1 MIVVRHDRSLR
12 YPKIPPFHPSEVYPE
27 YPFGHSLNGEENM
40 VYRGIR
46 SLFNDLQLDSENFGT
61 PEWNPLG
68 DLVSPGGNV
77 VVKPNW
83 VWDPPD
89 GLIVPGRLE
98 ATITH
103 SSLIRSIIDYAL
115 IAVGEKGRIT
125 ILDSPV
131 EGADWRRLH
140 TWNGFWDVLKFY
152 KNNTRTHVELFDI
165 RDFQIVRS
173 GISFPIN
180 GISISLIYR
189 RKLRG
194 DPRGYV
200 EFDLLEES
208 EFENNFTHHKLLR
221 SPQAWTKKH
230 VQRYHSPGHHKYQIS
245 KSILEADLII
255 NIPKLKHHVKAG
267 VTLSLKN
274 LVGATQEKVGLPHF
288 KAGAPPMGDEYPYP
302 KSYRHRIREGILDLN
317 LAMMLGI
324 LIERRKRKK
333 DDLSGEKSQ
342 RYFERLLEIR
352 CGDWYGSDV
361 LWRTILDLNKTVLCG
376 DLQGKV
382 HRERQRQY
390 ISIIDGIIGGEKQS
404 PMHPSP
410 RKAGLMLSSRDPVA
424 LDIVATYLM
433 GFDPEKIPTLINARA
448 IKEFDVAIHDP
459 ENNVVVLNG
468 SQKIALARFR
478 QFLIHNPEYLTRF
491 TPSVGWRGHIELTDA
506 ST

>member
-1 MIVVRHDRSLR
+1 MIVVRHDTNLR
-12 YPKIPPFHPSEVYPE
+12 YPKTPPFHPSEEYPE
-27 YPFGHSLNGEENM
+27 YPFGHLLNGEENM

-46 SLFNDLQLDSENFGT
+46 NLFNDMQLDSQNFGT

-68 DLVSPGGNV
+68 NLVNPGGNV
-77 VVKPNW
+77 VIKPNW
-83 VWDPPD
+83 VWDLPD
-89 GLIVPGRLE
+89 GIADPEKFE

-103 SSLIRSIIDYAL
+103 SSLIRSVIDYVL
-115 IAVGEKGRIT
+115 ITVGEKGRIT

-140 TWNGFWDVLKFY
+140 TLNGFWKVLEFY
-152 KNNTRTHVELFDI
+152 KDNTRTNVEFFDI

-173 GISFPIN
+173 RISFPIN
-180 GISISLIYR
+180 GVSITLIYR
-189 RKLRG
+189 KKLHG

-200 EFDLLEES
+200 EFDLLDKS

-221 SPQAWTKKH
+221 SPQAWTNKN
-230 VQRYHSPGHHKYQIS
+230 VQQYHSPGHHKYQIS
-245 KSILEADLII
+245 RSILEADLFI

-274 LVGATQEKVGLPHF
+274 VVGATQKKVGLPHF
-288 KAGAPPMGDEYPYP
+288 KEGAPPMGDEYPYP
-302 KSYRHRIREGILDLN
+302 KSYRQRIKEGILNVN

-324 LIERRKRKK
+324 MIEQRKRRK
-333 DDLSGEKSQ
+333 DDSSCEKSQ
-342 RYFERLLEIR
+342 RYFEQLLEIR
-352 CGDWYGSDV
+352 CGDWYGSDA

-376 DLQGKV
+376 DLHGRV
-382 HRERQRQY
+382 HKERQRRY

-410 RKAGLMLSSRDPVA
+410 RTAGLMLASMDPVG

-433 GFDPEKIPTLINARA
+433 GFDPEKIPTLINARE
-448 IKEFDVAIHDP
+448 IKKFDIATLDS
-459 ENNVVVLNG
+459 ENSVVVLNG
-468 SQKIALARFR
+468 TQQIALTRFR

-491 TPSVGWRGHIELTDA
+491 IPSIGWRGYIELSDA
-506 ST
+506 SA